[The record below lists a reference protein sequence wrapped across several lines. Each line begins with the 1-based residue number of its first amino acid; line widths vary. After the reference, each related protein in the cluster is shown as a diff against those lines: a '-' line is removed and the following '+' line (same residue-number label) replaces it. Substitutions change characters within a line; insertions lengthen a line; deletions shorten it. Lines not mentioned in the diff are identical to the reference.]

1 MNLEINLTQIIL
13 AVITLLFGL
22 LMRYVV
28 PNLKNN
34 LNDNQLELLRLAVK
48 TAVYAAEQLYN
59 SDQGQEKLK
68 YVIKLLADQ
77 GYILDV
83 DNVTAEMRAM
93 IEAFVRE
100 LHIEQEKLTAEEA
113 K

>member
-1 MNLEINLTQIIL
+1 MEINLTQIIL
-13 AVITLLFGL
+13 AVVTLLFGL

-28 PNLKNN
+28 PSLKNN
-34 LNDNQLELLRLAVK
+34 LNSNQMELLRIAVK

-59 SDQGQEKLK
+59 SDQGKEKLA
-68 YVIKLLADQ
+68 YVIKLLAEQ

-83 DNVTAEMRAM
+83 DHVEDTMRAL
-93 IEAFVRE
+93 IEAFVKE
-100 LHIEQEKLTAEEA
+100 LRIEQQKATTEEA